1 MIKLIIGT
9 PQKCLDWINGID
21 EVADYTKYWN
31 IIGTSLTYDL
41 DKGDITGIEGS
52 TKAVTLCNIFNMST
66 IENNWLIFIVD
77 ANESPRAINKIYFG
91 GVITSRP
98 RTLLGKDSGKYIH
111 SIDILASGFSYLAN
125 LLKVDL
131 PPMINQYADIV
142 INKIMK
148 EFCDN
153 NLVKAGTVNRPTERL
168 SVIRFNKER
177 KPFSACKTIADLY
190 PDWEFVIEPVFNNTF
205 AGANYHFRQK
215 TKEYT
220 NFTLSDELIE
230 ELGPNNS
237 IISDDATTQAN
248 IVTLPF
254 YVEEPREPERF
265 TQVVTTNAAELNSK
279 VPLAGLPVNA
289 ERTVIYPG
297 LFQTAKIDE
306 ALLENDIY
314 NNEPPED
321 HTGDEGYLISGDI
334 NGITGLHFLDATAH
348 NPDWGQIALTNNPIN
363 TIFEPLKMTQL
374 RAKELSIAS
383 LGNAIVC
390 AYYDNSTISA
400 EITNVISA
408 SEFEV
413 DNIPLFAVN
422 MLIKVNNE
430 ERAIQSITGNK
441 ITLKV
446 YLNEAPNIGDT
457 CYVSEFN
464 KSRVIYGLELKA
476 DGSMI
481 IVENG
486 VSNPI
491 SQTYSTDVYTIR
503 NLCIVSETWTT
514 AFSDTDEIVV
524 NDPTGFA
531 VNDIIEIHHL
541 GNNEKPSD
549 VKALGI
555 NGNTIT
561 LDTTLGDIAE
571 NIRVR
576 TKPKASLDING
587 GIFGDV
593 SGKTWTNLGVMT
605 NTIQATK
612 DTIRELGFLIASQ
625 KSLVG
630 TLKEFKAA
638 LYPPVEVYINDELKV
653 TSTPDDSAESDID
666 CFLVARNE
674 RYFIELPTDTKE
686 QWTSG
691 SILEVRYNEKR
702 LHELTNYN
710 DEIMQQVAAQRG
722 FSIEPTDSIEDMKR
736 KGGVEGETL
745 TLIPYPITYDEART
759 ILAESLARK
768 SEVKIQARLEN
779 LKSNIHGDI
788 KPGMTLQ
795 VQDLSGYEDTE
806 ITIDRVIAILK
817 GISNNIP
824 LWEYVIDANRKE
836 RLDQLIKTYNN
847 TPKRIID
854 EATDDTKNTLRE
866 H

>member
-9 PQKCLDWINGID
+9 PQKCLDWINEID
-21 EVADYTKYWN
+21 DLADYTNYWRM
-31 IIGTSLTYDL
+31 IGTTLTYDL
-41 DKGDITGIEGS
+41 DKGDITGLEGS
-52 TKAVTLCNIFNMST
+52 TKAVTLCNIFDMPA
-66 IENNWLIFIVD
+66 IENNWLIYIVD
-77 ANESPRAINKIYFG
+77 ADYAPRSINKIYFG
-91 GVITSRP
+91 GIITSRP
-98 RTLLGKDSGKYIH
+98 RTLLGKDQGKYVH

-131 PPMINQYADIV
+131 PPMVNQYADSV

-153 NLVKAGTVNRPTERL
+153 NLVKAGTVVRPIERL

-190 PDWEFVIEPVFNNTF
+190 PDWEFIIEPVFTNTF
-205 AGANYHFRQK
+205 AGAHYHFREK

-220 NFTLSDELIE
+220 SFILSDELIE
-230 ELGPNNS
+230 ELGPNNAL
-237 IISDDATTQAN
+237 ISDDATMQAN
-248 IVTLPF
+248 IITLPF

-265 TQVVTTNAAELNSK
+265 TQVVTTNPAELNSK
-279 VPLAGLPVNA
+279 VPLSGLPVNA

-306 ALLENDIY
+306 ALLENDIF
-314 NNEPPED
+314 NNTPPQD
-321 HTGDEGYLISGDI
+321 HIGEEGYMVSGDI
-334 NGITGLHFLDATAH
+334 NGITGLHFLDASAH
-348 NPDWGQIALTNNPIN
+348 SPDWGQIALTNNPVN

-374 RAKELSIAS
+374 RAKELSIAT
-383 LGNAIVC
+383 LGEAILC
-390 AYYDNSTISA
+390 AYYDNSTMSA

-413 DNIPLFAVN
+413 DTIALFALD
-422 MLIKVNNE
+422 MLVKVNGE
-430 ERAIQSITGNK
+430 ERAIQAITDNK
-441 ITLKV
+441 ITLKI

-457 CYVSEFN
+457 CYVSDFN
-464 KSRVIYGLELKA
+464 KSRVIYGLDLKA
-476 DGSMI
+476 DGSLAI
-481 IVENG
+481 IENG
-486 VSNPI
+486 VSTTI
-491 SQTYSTDVYTIR
+491 SETYTTDVYTIR
-503 NLCIVSETWTT
+503 NMCIVYETWTT
-514 AFSDTDEIVV
+514 ASSEPDEIIVH
-524 NDPTGFA
+524 DLTGIA
-531 VNDIIEIHHL
+531 VNDILEIHHL
-541 GNNEKPSD
+541 GNNEHPSD
-549 VKALGI
+549 VKAMAI

-561 LDTTLGDIAE
+561 LDTTLGLIDE

-576 TKPKASLDING
+576 TKPKARLDING
-587 GIFGDV
+587 GAYGDV
-593 SGKTWTNLGVMT
+593 SGKSWTNLGVMT
-605 NTIQATK
+605 NTLQAEK
-612 DTIRELGFLIASQ
+612 DTIKEVGFLIASQ

-630 TLKEFKAA
+630 TLKEFKAT
-638 LYPPVEVYINDELKV
+638 LYPPVEVYINNDLKV
-653 TSTPDDSAESDID
+653 TSTPDDSAEADID

-674 RYFIELPTDTKE
+674 RYFIELPTETKE

-710 DEIMQQVAAQRG
+710 DDIMQQVAAQRG
-722 FSIEPTDSIEDMKR
+722 FTIDPTDTIDDMKR

-759 ILAESLARK
+759 ILVEALAQK
-768 SEVKIQARLEN
+768 SEVKIQARLDN
-779 LKSNIHGDI
+779 LKSNIHGDL

-795 VQDLSGYEDTE
+795 VQDLSGYENTE
-806 ITIDRVIAILK
+806 ITIDRAIALLK
-817 GISNNIP
+817 GISGNIP
-824 LWEYVIDANRKE
+824 LWEYIVDANRKE

>member
-9 PQKCLDWINGID
+9 PQKCLDWINNVD
-21 EVADYTKYWN
+21 NLADYTNYWN

-41 DKGDITGIEGS
+41 DKGDITGLEGS
-52 TKAVTLCNIFNMST
+52 TKAVTLCNIFNMPT
-66 IENNWLIFIVD
+66 IENNWLIYIVD
-77 ANESPRAINKIYFG
+77 VTETPRTINKIYFG
-91 GVITSRP
+91 GIITSKP
-98 RTLLGKDSGKYIH
+98 RTLLGKDNGKYIH
-111 SIDILASGFSYLAN
+111 SIDILASGFSYVAN
-125 LLKVDL
+125 LLKVNI
-131 PPMINQYADIV
+131 PPMVNQYADIV
-142 INKIMK
+142 VNKIMK

-153 NLVKAGTVNRPTERL
+153 NLVKAGSVNRPDDRL

-177 KPFSACKTIADLY
+177 KPFSACKAIADLY
-190 PDWEFVIEPVFNNTF
+190 PEWEFVIEPAFNSTF
-205 AGANYHFRQK
+205 AGSYYHFREK

-220 NFTLSDELIE
+220 NFILSDELIE
-230 ELGPNNS
+230 DLGPNNS

-265 TQVVTTNAAELNSK
+265 TQVVTENTAELNSK
-279 VPLAGLPVNA
+279 IALAGLPVNA
-289 ERTVIYPG
+289 ERTIIYPG
-297 LFQTAKIDE
+297 LFQTEKIDD

-314 NNEPPED
+314 NDDPPED
-321 HTGDEGYLISGDI
+321 HIGDDGYLVPGDV
-334 NGITGLHFLDATAH
+334 NGITGLHFIDASAH
-348 NPDWGQIALTNNPIN
+348 NPDWGQIALINNPIN
-363 TIFEPLKMTQL
+363 TIFEPLKMSQL
-374 RAKELSIAS
+374 RSKELSIGS
-383 LGNAIVC
+383 LGDAIVC

-413 DNIPLFAVN
+413 DNIALFAVD
-422 MLIKVNNE
+422 MLVKVNDE
-430 ERAIQSITGNK
+430 ERAIQAILGNK

-446 YLNEAPNIGDT
+446 FLIEAPNTGDT
-457 CYVSEFN
+457 CYVSDFN
-464 KSRVIYGLELKA
+464 KSRIIYGLELKA
-476 DGSMI
+476 DGSMA

-486 VSNPI
+486 SSSTI
-491 SQTYSTDVYTIR
+491 TQTYSTDSYTIR
-503 NLCIVSETWTT
+503 NLCLVYETWTT
-514 AFSDTDEIVV
+514 AFSETDEIIV
-524 NDPTGFA
+524 NDTTGFS
-531 VNDIIEIHHL
+531 VNDIVEIHHL
-541 GNNEKPSD
+541 GNNEQPSD
-549 VKALGI
+549 VKVLAI
-555 NGNTIT
+555 NGNTLT
-561 LDTTLGDIAE
+561 LDTTLGSIAE

-576 TKPKASLDING
+576 TKPKARLDING
-587 GIFGDV
+587 GAYGDV
-593 SGKTWTNLGVMT
+593 SGKTWTNLGIMT
-605 NTIQATK
+605 NTIQTAK
-612 DTIRELGFLIASQ
+612 DTIREIGFLIASQ
-625 KSLVG
+625 KSLVA

-674 RYFIELPTDTKE
+674 RYFIELPTETKE

-691 SILEVRYNEKR
+691 SVLEVRYNEKR

-722 FSIEPTDSIEDMKR
+722 FSIESTDSIEDMKR

-745 TLIPYPITYDEART
+745 TLLSYPITYDEART
-759 ILAESLARK
+759 LLAETLARK
-768 SEVKIQARLEN
+768 SEVKIQARLDN
-779 LKSNIHGDI
+779 LKSNIHGNI
-788 KPGMTLQ
+788 QPGMTLQ

-817 GISNNIP
+817 GVSGNTP

-836 RLDQLIKTYNN
+836 RLDQLVKTYNN

-854 EATDDTKNTLRE
+854 EATDDSKNTLRE